1 VSESVAPSA
10 AFLRV
15 LRELRATGRE
25 KLDGFA
31 AEELVGLAG
40 AERSEVRRLL
50 MDAIGHGDDTAA
62 AGLVML
68 DGPAAVPALQAA
80 LDTAFRAPLTP
91 RARVLGLL
99 WRQTGDARYSEG
111 LAGMAADGRGFDSLD
126 RQVALVQLENTRSN
140 RPVVRALWAVLQDP
154 DANAVL
160 RSIAA
165 RQLLYTAGRMADV
178 NDMEFAERGLVVR
191 LKHAS
196 GVEHMQALGDLE
208 RALQGTPAAR
218 E

>member
-1 VSESVAPSA
+1 
-10 AFLRV
+10 
-15 LRELRATGRE
+15 
-25 KLDGFA
+25 
-31 AEELVGLAG
+31 
-40 AERSEVRRLL
+40 
-50 MDAIGHGDDTAA
+50 
-62 AGLVML
+62 
-68 DGPAAVPALQAA
+68 
-80 LDTAFRAPLTP
+80 
-91 RARVLGLL
+91 
-99 WRQTGDARYSEG
+99 
-111 LAGMAADGRGFDSLD
+111 MAADGRGFDSLD

-140 RPVVRALWAVLQDP
+140 RPVVRALWAVLQHP

-208 RALQGTPAAR
+208 RALHGTPAAR